1 MFPKIS
7 TITAVYVLFCDF
19 RRTALTQVSDA
30 QADVVAT
37 EADPPLT

>member
-7 TITAVYVLFCDF
+7 TITAAYVLFCDF
-19 RRTALTQVSDA
+19 RRTALAQVSDA